1 MNNKTTILSFVLN
14 DSNTWITNHDNR
26 SFMVYQSGELYWT
39 NEISES
45 KKVIA
50 GLYYS
55 GKTWKDVEEH
65 ILGYCEK
72 KK

>member
-1 MNNKTTILSFVLN
+1 MNFIEN
-14 DSNTWITNHDNR
+14 DSNTWITNYDNR
-26 SFMVYQSGELYWT
+26 FFMVYKSNGSYWT

-50 GLYYS
+50 SLYYS
-55 GKTWKDVEEH
+55 GKSWKDVEDH

>member
-1 MNNKTTILSFVLN
+1 MIYK
-14 DSNTWITNHDNR
+14 SNE
-26 SFMVYQSGELYWT
+26 SYWT

-50 GLYYS
+50 SLYYS
-55 GKTWKDVEEH
+55 GKSWKDVEDH

-72 KK
+72 KKLDK

>member
-1 MNNKTTILSFVLN
+1 MNFIQN
-14 DSNTWITNHDNR
+14 DSNTWITNHNNR
-26 SFMVYQSGELYWT
+26 LFMVYESYGSYWT

-50 GLYYS
+50 SLYYS
-55 GKTWKDVEEH
+55 GKSWKDVEDH

-72 KK
+72 NK